1 MPIVSIRHR
10 TSYRYRNRVAFGEH
24 RMMLRPIE
32 AFDQRLLAYGLDI
45 SPEPHV
51 LHHLHD
57 VTGSCVG
64 VARFERRSQ
73 KLVFES
79 RALIDHILHAP
90 LALETEDA
98 AIDGARFAYDE
109 DMAAELEN
117 SILRRCPDAGEVE
130 AWARRFLRPVGR
142 TRVSALLSEMT
153 HAIRADFDYQLRL
166 AGAPQPPAE
175 TLARRAGSCRDF
187 ALLMMEAAR
196 SLGLAARFASGYLY
210 SSSGGATTTRASKG
224 HTHAWARIFLPDCG
238 WTDFDPTNGLV
249 GNEGLIRVAVSAS
262 PRTVLP
268 LHGTWSGLTSDY
280 LGMDVEVEV
289 TVDEDAARQPPAHS
303 GVAATG

>member
-1 MPIVSIRHR
+1 MPIVSIHHR
-10 TSYRYRNRVAFGEH
+10 TTYRYRNRVGFGEH

-32 AFDQRLLAYGLDI
+32 AFDQRLLSFDLDI

-57 VTGSCVG
+57 ATSSCVG
-64 VARFERRSQ
+64 VARFERRAQ

-79 RALIDHILHAP
+79 RARIDHVLHNP
-90 LALETEDA
+90 LALECDDA
-98 AIDGARFAYDE
+98 AIEGTAFTYD
-109 DMAAELEN
+109 DDVAPELVN
-117 SILRRCPDAGEVE
+117 SIQRRCADGGEVYD
-130 AWARRFLRPVGR
+130 WARRFLRPVGR
-142 TRVSALLSEMT
+142 TRLSAILSDMT
-153 HAIRADFDYQLRL
+153 HAIRADFDYRLRL
-166 AGAPQPPAE
+166 SGAPQPPTE
-175 TLARRAGSCRDF
+175 TLERRSGSCRDF

-196 SLGLAARFASGYLY
+196 SLGLGARFASGYLY
-210 SSSGGATTTRASKG
+210 SSGGATTTRASKG

-268 LHGTWSGLTSDY
+268 LHGTWSGLASDY

-289 TVDEDAARQPPAHS
+289 TVDEDAARQPAAHS